1 MVNNKWDRLYEAA
14 MHDRERMAR
23 ERLLVYD
30 PSTSDYMNNSLN
42 TVAAA
47 ETLRQL
53 EELQQQK
60 TRGSRE
66 TTRRNSLLLL
76 TKKGR

>member
-1 MVNNKWDRLYEAA
+1 MAIPSYDNTYEAVRR
-14 MHDRERMAR
+14 DYERLER
-23 ERLLVYD
+23 ERLLAYANH
-30 PSTSDYMNNSLN
+30 TNAYMNGSLN
-42 TVAAA
+42 AAA
-47 ETLRQL
+47 AMQRQML
-53 EELQQQK
+53 EQQQQK

>member
-1 MVNNKWDRLYEAA
+1 MAIPSYDRIYEAVRR
-14 MHDRERMAR
+14 DYERLER
-23 ERLLVYD
+23 ERLLAYANH
-30 PSTSDYMNNSLN
+30 TNAYMNGSLN
-42 TVAAA
+42 AAA
-47 ETLRQL
+47 AMQRQML
-53 EELQQQK
+53 EQQQQK

>member
-1 MVNNKWDRLYEAA
+1 MAIPSYDRIYEAVRRERDRLERSKLLYLDCFDDPTNGSLNAAAA
-14 MHDRERMAR
+14 MQ
-23 ERLLVYD
+23 
-30 PSTSDYMNNSLN
+30 
-42 TVAAA
+42 
-47 ETLRQL
+47 RQML
-53 EELQQQK
+53 EQQQQQK

>member
-1 MVNNKWDRLYEAA
+1 MALPSYDSTYEAVR
-14 MHDRERMAR
+14 RERERLER
-23 ERLLVYD
+23 ERLLVYANH
-30 PSTSDYMNNSLN
+30 TNAYMNKSLN
-42 TVAAA
+42 AAA
-47 ETLRQL
+47 AMQRQML
-53 EELQQQK
+53 EQQQQK

>member
-1 MVNNKWDRLYEAA
+1 MVNNKCDRLYEAA
-14 MHDRERMAR
+14 MHDRERMER
-23 ERLLVYD
+23 ERLLVYANH
-30 PSTSDYMNNSLN
+30 TNDYMNQSLN
-42 TVAAA
+42 TAVAA

-66 TTRRNSLLLL
+66 TARRNSLLLL

>member
-1 MVNNKWDRLYEAA
+1 MAAPSHGSIYEAA
-14 MHDRERMAR
+14 WRECERLER
-23 ERLLVYD
+23 ERLLAYANH
-30 PSTSDYMNNSLN
+30 TNAYMNGSLN
-42 TVAAA
+42 AAA
-47 ETLRQL
+47 AMQRQML
-53 EELQQQK
+53 EQQQQK